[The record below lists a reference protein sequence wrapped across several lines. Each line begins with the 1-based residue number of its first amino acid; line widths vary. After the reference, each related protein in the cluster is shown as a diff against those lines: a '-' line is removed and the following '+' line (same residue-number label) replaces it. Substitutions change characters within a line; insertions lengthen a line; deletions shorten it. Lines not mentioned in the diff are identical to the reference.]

1 MLRRQSNFP
10 MWIMLGVVIYM
21 VASNQGFSLNPS
33 VNGTPVS
40 VPGMSVSSETPAGTE
55 LPPGPGADV
64 LGTQQ
69 QSWVLTAQANGT
81 VTLTPTLAPGETPTV
96 GPTNTLEPLIVQTGD
111 LQATIDLLK
120 RAEIGYQ
127 SSEISAGA
135 QVGCGVVEQTSSGI
149 KIPIGIPFTAY
160 QYGYT
165 PENSKF
171 TQSVTLCFTIKA
183 GWSFYDLAIDWS
195 QSKITG
201 YETVSETT
209 NEQGQKVIV
218 QKPIAELVIVARRP
232 ACVTAIHLGKNQT
245 QIAFTKTPST
255 QWQALAPLFGVSY
268 VAGMDAQLQSVYD
281 QAYVMAVSEDNLAK
295 AREQAN
301 YSLTHISTGSSDPD
315 GSLYADLKSLIAQT
329 GNWASFTLKTQVPT
343 ANAPFIYCADGV
355 AVP

>member
-1 MLRRQSNFP
+1 MQKPGIPSIVWLILGAIAVVFAQS
-10 MWIMLGVVIYM
+10 
-21 VASNQGFSLNPS
+21 QGFSLNPA
-33 VNGTPVS
+33 VNGTPVN
-40 VPGMSVSSETPAGTE
+40 VPGLQISSQTQDVKT
-55 LPPGPGADV
+55 LTPGPGIDV

-69 QSWVLTAQANGT
+69 SQWVLTAQANGT
-81 VTLTPTLAPGETPTV
+81 VTLTPTLLPGETPTV

-111 LQATIDLLK
+111 MQATIDLLK

-135 QVGCGVVEQTSSGI
+135 QVGCGVVES
-149 KIPIGIPFTAY
+149 TAQGVNVVKVPY
-160 QYGYT
+160 FSTTFGFV
-165 PENSKF
+165 PEASKF
-171 TQSVTLCFTIKA
+171 TQSVTLCVTIKA

-209 NEQGQKVIV
+209 SEKGQKVLV
-218 QKPIAELVIVARRP
+218 QKPIVELVIVARRA

-268 VAGMDAQLQSVYD
+268 VAGMDAQLQTIYD
-281 QAYVMAVSEDNLAK
+281 QAYAMAVSEENLKK

-315 GSLYADLKSLIAQT
+315 GNLYADLKSLIAQT

-355 AVP
+355 SVP